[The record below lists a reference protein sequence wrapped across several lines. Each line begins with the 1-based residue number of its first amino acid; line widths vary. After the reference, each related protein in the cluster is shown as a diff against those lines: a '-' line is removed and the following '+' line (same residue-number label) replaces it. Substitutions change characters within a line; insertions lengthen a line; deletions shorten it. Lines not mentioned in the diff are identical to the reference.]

1 MTRMVPA
8 HYIRK
13 NEKANVPSRLV
24 VLDTIPRRVR
34 VGETESQSWWFGV
47 VSFTH
52 WTRHGNPIREFRK
65 YTDSE
70 LMWKEI
76 GEFTRPK
83 RRTIVYS
90 HNLPYDLRIANG
102 LRHLSSMAFKL
113 ESIRL
118 ADRGSWSRWTRG
130 KNSLTLCDST
140 SIFPVQ
146 LSKLCA
152 LTGARND
159 APTGGDDIDVWG
171 DYCARNVG
179 ILTDILCEYFQWL
192 RTGVAGN
199 WQLTGAG
206 QSWAHW
212 RHSHYTH
219 PVLVHPDNDAI
230 AAERRAMWTG
240 RAENWCW
247 GKDVNEPVYEWDWA
261 NSYPR
266 IGRDYDVPVRLVGS
280 ARTADAKD
288 LPSLAKRYTILADVT
303 VRTEQ
308 PVVPTRHNKRI
319 LWPVGEFQTTLWWPE
334 IEAVISSGGTVTPHC
349 VWLYR
354 SEPALQEWG
363 TWIIDQVHGKGDI
376 PYSWVPLVLKHWS
389 RTLIGRFAT
398 QYQNWEEFGTERDSK
413 VLTGKLYDADTGLTT
428 DIMQVGHDLHVM
440 TGLSESDDSCPQ
452 ITSYIMSVA
461 RRRLWDASQAIGAEN
476 ILYMDTDSLIV
487 NLEGHVLLTELTKC
501 GQFEGLR
508 LKDRHRGYEIY
519 GPRSAI
525 IGSRRVFAG
534 MPKAAV
540 RTGEKTFQGEVWT
553 NLEKSLSIGEADR
566 VTIQPRTF
574 TVRYNEHRRQ
584 RTEGGHTVPWRL
596 GPQD

>member
-47 VSFTH
+47 VSFNH
-52 WTRHGNPIREFRK
+52 WTRHGKLIQEYRK
-65 YTDSE
+65 YTDVG

-76 GEFTRPK
+76 SEFTRPK
-83 RRTIVYS
+83 RRTILYS
-90 HNLPYDLRIANG
+90 HNLPYDLRIADG
-102 LRHLSSMAFKL
+102 LRHLSRLAFKL

-118 ADRGSWSRWTRG
+118 ADRGSWSRWSREG
-130 KNSLTLCDST
+130 GGITLCDS
-140 SIFPVQ
+140 SSVFPVQ
-146 LSKLCA
+146 LSR
-152 LTGARND
+152 LTQMVGMAGV
-159 APTGGDDIDVWG
+159 PTPDTDDIDRWC
-171 DYCARNVG
+171 DYAARNLSV
-179 ILTDILCEYFQWL
+179 LTAVLCEYFGWI

-240 RAENWCW
+240 RAENWSW
-247 GKDVNEPVYEWDWA
+247 GKEIDTPVYEWDWA

-266 IGRDYDVPVRLVGS
+266 IARDYNVPVRLVGS
-280 ARTADAKD
+280 TRTADAKD
-288 LPSLAKRYTILADVT
+288 LPGLAKRYTILADVT
-303 VRTEQ
+303 VHTTQ
-308 PVVPTRHNKRI
+308 PVVPTKRDNRI
-319 LWPVGEFQTTLWWPE
+319 LWPVGTFDTTLWWPE
-334 IEAVISSGGTVTPHC
+334 IEAVLSEGGTVTPHC

-363 TWIIDQVHGKGDI
+363 TWIIEQVHGHGEI
-376 PYSWVPLVLKHWS
+376 PYQWVPLVLKHWS

-413 VLTGKLYDADTGLTT
+413 VSVGKLYDTRTGITT
-428 DIMQVGHDLHVM
+428 DIMQVGHDIHIM

-461 RRRLWDASQAIGAEN
+461 RRILWDALQAVGPEN
-476 ILYMDTDSLIV
+476 VLYMDTDSLIV
-487 NLEGHVLLTELTKC
+487 NMEGHVILTELTKL
-501 GQFEGLR
+501 GQFDGLR

-540 RTGEKTFQGEVWT
+540 RTGEKTFTGEVWT

-566 VTIQPRTF
+566 VTIQPRSF
-574 TVRYNEHRRQ
+574 TVRYNDFRRQ
-584 RTEGGHTVPWRL
+584 RAENGRTVPHQL
-596 GPQD
+596 GSVD

>member
-1 MTRMVPA
+1 VNRMVPA
-8 HYIRK
+8 HYIRR

-34 VGETESQSWWFGV
+34 IGETESQSWWFGV
-47 VSFTH
+47 VSFNH
-52 WTRHGNPIREFRK
+52 WTRHGRLIQEYRK
-65 YTDSE
+65 YTDAG

-83 RRTIVYS
+83 RRTILYS
-90 HNLPYDLRIANG
+90 HNLPYDLRIADG
-102 LRHLSSMAFKL
+102 LRHLSSLAFKL

-118 ADRGSWSRWTRG
+118 ANQGAWSRWTRD
-130 KNSLTLCDST
+130 KASLTLCDSS

-146 LSKLCA
+146 LSRLES
-152 LTGARND
+152 LLGSHRI
-159 APTGGDDIDVWG
+159 APTDTDDIDIWG
-171 DYCARNVG
+171 DYCAVG
-179 ILTDILCEYFQWL
+179 VQHLTDILRQYFDWL
-192 RTGVAGN
+192 KTGVAGN

-219 PVLVHPDNDAI
+219 PVLVHPDDEAI
-230 AAERRAMWTG
+230 KAERRAMWTG
-240 RAENWCW
+240 RAENWSW
-247 GKDVNEPVYEWDWA
+247 GKDLDAPVYEWDWA

-266 IGRDYDVPVRLVGS
+266 IGRDYDVPVRLVGT
-280 ARTADAKD
+280 ARTANATE
-288 LPSLAKRYTILADVT
+288 LPRLAERYTILADVT
-303 VRTEQ
+303 IRTEQ
-308 PVVPTRHNKRI
+308 PVVPTRRDGRI
-319 LWPVGEFQTTLWWPE
+319 LWPVGEFKSTLWWPE
-334 IEAVISSGGTVTPHC
+334 IEAVLSEGGTVTPHC

-363 TWIIDQVHGKGDI
+363 TWIINQVHGKGAI
-376 PYSWVPLVLKHWS
+376 AYPWVPLVLKHWS

-413 VLTGKLYDADTGLTT
+413 VQVGKLFDVDTGLMT
-428 DIMQVGHDLHVM
+428 DVMQVGHDLHIM

-461 RRRLWDASQAIGAEN
+461 RRRLWDALQAVGSEN
-476 ILYMDTDSLIV
+476 VLYMDTDSLIV
-487 NLEGHVLLTELTKC
+487 NMEGHVILTELTKL
-501 GQFEGLR
+501 GQFNGLR

-574 TVRYNEHRRQ
+574 TVRYNDNRRQ
-584 RTEGGHTVPWRL
+584 RAEGGRTVPHRL
-596 GPQD
+596 GPEA

>member
-1 MTRMVPA
+1 MNRMVPA

-13 NEKANVPSRLV
+13 NEKANVPSRLI
-24 VLDTIPRRVR
+24 VLDTIPRRTR
-34 VGETESQSWWFGV
+34 IGNTETQRWWFGV
-47 VSFTH
+47 VSYNH
-52 WTRHGNPIREFRK
+52 WTRHGNLIQEYRK
-65 YTDSE
+65 YTDAG

-83 RRTIVYS
+83 RRTVLYS
-90 HNLPYDLRIANG
+90 HNLPYDIRIADG
-102 LRHLSSMAFKL
+102 LRHLSRLAFSL

-118 ADRGSWSRWTRG
+118 ANQGAWSRWTRG
-130 KNSLTLCDST
+130 KSSLTLVDS
-140 SIFPVQ
+140 SSVFPVGIAG
-146 LSKLCA
+146 LSRI
-152 LTGARND
+152 TGASGID
-159 APTGGDDIDVWG
+159 CPDSEDIDEWG
-171 DYCARNVG
+171 NYCARKTQL
-179 ILTDILCEYFQWL
+179 ITEILCEYFSWL
-192 RTGVAGN
+192 RSGVAGN

-219 PVLVHPDNDAI
+219 PVLVHPDNEAI

-240 RAENWCW
+240 RAENWSW
-247 GKDVNEPVYEWDWA
+247 GKDLDTPVYEWDWA

-266 IGRDYDVPVRLVGS
+266 IGRDYDVPVRLVGT
-280 ARTADAKD
+280 ARTANASD
-288 LPSLAKRYTILADVT
+288 LPRLAERYTILANVT

-308 PVVPTRHNKRI
+308 PVVPTRRDNRI
-319 LWPVGEFQTTLWWPE
+319 LWPVGEFESTLWWPE
-334 IEAVISSGGTVTPHC
+334 IEAVLSEGGTVTPHC

-363 TWIIDQVHGKGDI
+363 TWIIDQVHGKGHS
-376 PYSWVPLVLKHWS
+376 PYPWIPLVLKHWS

-413 VLTGKLYDADTGLTT
+413 VQVGKLYDAETGLLT
-428 DIMQVGHDLHVM
+428 DVMQVGHDLHIM

-461 RRRLWDASQAIGAEN
+461 RRRLWDAIQAVGQEN
-476 ILYMDTDSLIV
+476 VLYVDTDSLIV
-487 NLEGHVLLTELTKC
+487 NLEGHVILTELTKL

-525 IGSRRVFAG
+525 IGSRRVFSG

-574 TVRYNEHRRQ
+574 TVRYNDNRRQ
-584 RTEGGHTVPWRL
+584 RAEDGNTVPHRL
-596 GPQD
+596 PAV